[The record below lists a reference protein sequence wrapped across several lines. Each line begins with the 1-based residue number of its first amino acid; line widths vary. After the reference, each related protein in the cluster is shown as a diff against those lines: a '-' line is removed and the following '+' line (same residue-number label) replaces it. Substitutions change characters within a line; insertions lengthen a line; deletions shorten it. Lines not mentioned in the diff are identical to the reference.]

1 MGRSFRAGVLT
12 ISDKGS
18 QGKRRDESG
27 ETAAAML
34 EKHGFRVAEK
44 KIVPDDQKQIAKSLT
59 EWVDSQKLS
68 LIITSG
74 GTGLSP
80 TDVTPQAMKEIIDYE
95 VPGIAE
101 AMRAASM
108 SQTPHAMLSRA
119 IAGVRGT
126 CLIINLPGS
135 PGGVKDNLSVV
146 LPALEHALSKLGGDT
161 SDCANS
167 MISDQ

>member
-1 MGRSFRAGVLT
+1 MDKTFRFGVLT

-18 QGKRRDESG
+18 QGKRTDESG
-27 ETAAAML
+27 ETAVRIL
-34 EKHGFRVAEK
+34 EDQGFKLIRQ
-44 KIVPDDQKQIAKSLT
+44 KIVPDVRDQIIEALT
-59 EWVDSQKLS
+59 EWVDVENLS

-95 VPGIAE
+95 VPGMAE
-101 AMRAASM
+101 AMRAASLTK
-108 SQTPHAMLSRA
+108 TPHAMLSRA
-119 IAGVRGT
+119 IAGVRRS

-135 PGGVKDNLSVV
+135 PGGVKDNLAVV

-167 MISDQ
+167 MIIGH

>member
-1 MGRSFRAGVLT
+1 MDRSFRAGVLT

-34 EKHGFRVAEK
+34 ENHGFQVAEK
-44 KIVPDDQKQIAKSLT
+44 KIIPDDQKQIAKSLI